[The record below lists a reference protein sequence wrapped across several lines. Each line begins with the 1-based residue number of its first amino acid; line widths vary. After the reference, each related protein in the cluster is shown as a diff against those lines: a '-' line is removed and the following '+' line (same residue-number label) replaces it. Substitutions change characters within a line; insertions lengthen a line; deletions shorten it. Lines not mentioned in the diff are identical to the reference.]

1 MALRVR
7 QQRGVVVEYKGSGV
21 VLDPTGNDYSYPVF
35 VSHAHADH
43 VAAFKYPDRLKYAT
57 EETHQILHALG
68 WKHLDNW
75 QRIKIND
82 KIKIDDIEVHVHNA
96 GHVLGSV
103 QFEINTPEGTVLY
116 TGDIGL
122 EESFTMHPAESIKC
136 DILVVETTFGA
147 PIFAFPKRR
156 EIALDMVR
164 WATMESI
171 PSGKIPVFKTDSI
184 GNAQEVIRVFN
195 SLTKLPV
202 VTAKSA
208 TKVSEIYK
216 GFGHSL
222 EYYDYKSPEGEELLE
237 GRKCAIITPK
247 GSKLNY
253 ENVDPALASGWAVL
267 FGSRQKAFPLS
278 DHADFKS
285 LLGFIRRCN
294 PKRVLT
300 FHGGTMTKEF
310 PEYVRKKLNI
320 DARALT
326 TKEET
331 LNGTVQRGES
341 RIKACTNQMLRTIK
355 IPGFE
360 YSSPWLQREMVKQ
373 GYSSSETEDTL
384 DFLVSRGILV
394 RKNNSVKLS

>member
-1 MALRVR
+1 
-7 QQRGVVVEYKGSGV
+7 VVVEYKGSGV

-373 GYSSSETEDTL
+373 GYNSSETEDTL

-394 RKNNSVKLS
+394 RKDNSVKLS

>member
-373 GYSSSETEDTL
+373 GYNSSETEDTL

>member
-394 RKNNSVKLS
+394 RKDNSVKLS

>member
-1 MALRVR
+1 VALRVR

-43 VAAFKYPDRLKYAT
+43 VAAFKYPDKLKYAT

-122 EESFTMHPAESIKC
+122 EESYTMHPAESIKC

-208 TKVSEIYK
+208 TKVSEIYR

-320 DARALT
+320 DAHSLT

-394 RKNNSVKLS
+394 RKDNSVKLS